1 MSSHCCLPLSYRCF
15 VWSQI
20 EEWMSRQTEAKTLA
34 LKQPLKQKPKRTK
47 ANGKDSYIDSLVETA
62 KTEILR

>member
-1 MSSHCCLPLSYRCF
+1 
-15 VWSQI
+15 
-20 EEWMSRQTEAKTLA
+20 MSRQTEAKTLA